1 MKNVILITL
10 DATRKD
16 VFGLYGNTRGLTPF
30 IDSLSEKSAV
40 YSNCQSAGP
49 YTQSSFP
56 AILCSGYYLDYG
68 KPSGL
73 APERTL
79 VSEVLQKYGVVTAAF
94 HSNPYCSS
102 LQGWERGWDEFYDGL
117 DDELEDERLSYVR
130 GHTINARVTEWL
142 GSHVKTGDRSPFFA
156 WVHYM
161 DVHEPY
167 MPEKKYVDL
176 ADPSIGIDQDEM
188 YTLFED
194 TLLKR
199 DVSDPAKVTLLKRL
213 YDVHVREA
221 DSYVESLFR
230 SLGELGVLQDTA
242 VIITSDHG
250 DEFNEHGGLS
260 HDDKLYAELIDVPMV
275 IYGAGGHGMFTDVVS
290 SVDIPP
296 TILRLFGIEPPASF
310 AGQPLLPSAEYTRK
324 CAFGEAINQKSVKGG
339 DISRDVYFCRMGDI
353 KLIYR
358 ADRQETEL
366 YDLKDD
372 PLERNNLA
380 ASYRDIGRL
389 QGELKPRIR
398 RWQGQDGGDIFST
411 DGKKPARVAVLGF
424 DCAMPHLVEKHI
436 AEGHL
441 PNFKKLIEAGVMAAN
456 CLPVYPTI
464 TPPNWASIA
473 TGAWPGTHGI
483 TDFWVPVEGTSPDN
497 SSTVEA
503 FSSQRWQ
510 AEPVWDAMDR
520 VGKTCIVVNYPGSW
534 PSNMKNGIMVGG
546 AGLTIGEFRD
556 GLPGLASR
564 HLLCNAQL
572 ITTGVYPKAIKGKF
586 GPAGDWQGLEDDG
599 SEPLEMT
606 FELAF
611 PEPVEKVT
619 ALSWHILI
627 QEGEDG
633 YDRVTLAP
641 SKNMTGAF
649 FTIRAGEW
657 SRKCYA
663 TVKMADGSSREVFFR
678 CKLLEL
684 SEDCQD
690 FRLYI
695 SAFCQAGGWAS
706 PPGICAEIESS
717 EGIFGHEGGLIGYS
731 EGWFDLDTYVEINE
745 LHDAWLGDVVTT
757 LLQKHKWDL
766 LYLHSHPI
774 DWAYHVLMDN
784 LDEATSES
792 KEHFRKAWEVHLK
805 IYQSQDRMLG
815 RIVEVAG
822 GDTLFVLVSDHG
834 AGKGGATFNP
844 YQPLVAAGLTVP
856 QAEDGGS
863 PAQGRIVPDV
873 SRSKVLAQR
882 MCHIYINLRGRDP
895 QGIVEP
901 SDYAAVQRK
910 VIDALYR
917 WTDPDTGNRPV
928 SLALTKNDARVI
940 GLHGDRIGDVIYA
953 LYTDAGNQHGQ
964 QLSASESAVGNL
976 RSLLVMSGPGV
987 KKGYRL
993 QRTCWLTDIVP
1004 TICSLCGWPVPAEAE
1019 GSVIYQALAGHV
1031 NRQASEKS
1039 AGAAAAAPGVPEG
1052 RPGQP
1057 GDRPD
1062 SKGGEKGRQP
1072 GATGGEMGKKNKAN
1086 ERLKKLGYDLPY

>member
-1 MKNVILITL
+1 MRNVILITL

-30 IDSLSEKSAV
+30 MDSLREKSAV
-40 YSNCQSAGP
+40 YSKCQSAGP
-49 YTQSSFP
+49 YTQASFP
-56 AILCSGYYLDYG
+56 AILCSGYYLDFG
-68 KPSGL
+68 RPSGL

-79 VSEVLQKYGVVTAAF
+79 VSEVLKKSGVVTAAF

-102 LQGWERGWDEFYDGL
+102 LQGWDRGWDEFYDGL

-142 GSHVKTGDRSPFFA
+142 GSRLKTGGLSPFFA

-176 ADPSIGIDQDEM
+176 VDPSIAIGQDEM
-188 YTLFED
+188 YQLFEN

-199 DVSDPAKVTLLKRL
+199 DVSDPQKVSMLRRL
-213 YDVHVREA
+213 YDVHVREV

-230 SLGELGVLQDTA
+230 SLDGLGVLRDTT

-260 HDDKLYAELIDVPMV
+260 HDDKLYAELIDVPLV
-275 IYGAGGHGMFTDVVS
+275 IHGGGGQGLITDVVS

-296 TILRLFGIEPPASF
+296 TILRLFGIKTPTSF
-310 AGQPLLPSAEYTRK
+310 AGQPLLPSAGYSRK
-324 CAFGEAINQKSVKGG
+324 CAFGEAINQRSLKGG
-339 DISRDVYFCRMGDI
+339 DIDRDVYFCRMGDI

-380 ASYRDIGRL
+380 ASCKDIGRL
-389 QGELKPRIR
+389 QEQLKPMIR
-398 RWQGQDGGDIFST
+398 RWQGQGEGDKFSPGG
-411 DGKKPARVAVLGF
+411 KHPARVAVIGF

-441 PNFKKLIEAGVMAAN
+441 PNFKKLIEAGVMAEN

-473 TGAWPGTHGI
+473 TGAWPGTHGV
-483 TDFWVPVEGTSPDN
+483 TDFWVPLPCRTPD
-497 SSTVEA
+497 SEATVEA
-503 FSSQRWQ
+503 FGSQRWQ
-510 AEPVWDAMDR
+510 AEPVWDTLDR
-520 VGKTCIVVNYPGSW
+520 DGKSCIVVNYPGAW
-534 PSNMKNGIMVGG
+534 PGSMRNGIMVGG

-572 ITTGVYPKAIKGKF
+572 IATGVYPKAIKGKF
-586 GPAGDWQGLEDDG
+586 GPAGDWQGLEDGGDD
-599 SEPLEMT
+599 PLEMT
-606 FELAF
+606 FELGF
-611 PEPVEKVT
+611 PEPVEKV
-619 ALSWHILI
+619 APLSWHILI
-627 QEGEDG
+627 EDSEGDG
-633 YDRVTLAP
+633 YDRATLSP
-641 SKNMTGAF
+641 SKDMAAAF
-649 FTIRAGEW
+649 FTIRVGQW
-657 SRKCYA
+657 SQKCFA
-663 TVKMADGSSREVFFR
+663 TIKMADGSSRRAFFR

-684 SEDCQD
+684 SEDSQD

-695 SAFCQAGGWAS
+695 SALCQTDGWAS
-706 PPGICAEIESS
+706 PQEICAEIESA

-757 LLQKHKWDL
+757 LLRGHKWDL
-766 LYLHSHPI
+766 LYMHSHPI

-784 LDEATSES
+784 LDETTAES
-792 KEHFRKAWEVHLK
+792 KDGFRKAWEVHLK

-815 RIVEVAG
+815 RIVEAAG
-822 GDTLFVLVSDHG
+822 AETLFVLVSDHG

-856 QAEDGGS
+856 QAGDGGS

-873 SRSKVLAQR
+873 ARSKVLAQR
-882 MCHIYINLRGRDP
+882 MCHIYINLKGRDP
-895 QGIVEP
+895 EGIVEP

-917 WTDPDTGNRPV
+917 WTDPDTGKRPV
-928 SLALTKNDARVI
+928 SLALTNNDARVI
-940 GLHGDRIGDVIYA
+940 GLHGERAGDVVYA

-1019 GSVIYQALAGHV
+1019 GSVIYQALAGHT
-1031 NRQASEKS
+1031 NRQVT
-1039 AGAAAAAPGVPEG
+1039 AAAPGIAEG
-1052 RPGQP
+1052 RPSQP
-1057 GDRPD
+1057 HDKPD
-1062 SKGGEKGRQP
+1062 SGGGEKDRQP
-1072 GATGGEMGKKNKAN
+1072 GAAGGEAGKKNKSN
-1086 ERLKKLGYDLPY
+1086 ERLKKLGYDLPF